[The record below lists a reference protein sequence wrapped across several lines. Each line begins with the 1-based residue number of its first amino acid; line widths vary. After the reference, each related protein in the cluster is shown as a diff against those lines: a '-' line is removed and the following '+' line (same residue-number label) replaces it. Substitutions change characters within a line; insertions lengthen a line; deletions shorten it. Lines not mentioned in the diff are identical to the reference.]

1 MKHKDIRRRD
11 TARIELE
18 RELLPLG
25 IALALFIAASAVS
38 AAYVNMPK
46 WLTLVL
52 GIVPVLAAA
61 LTPLR
66 KAVEKLLH
74 GNVLSYD
81 MLIVLACLGTSCMQ
95 NFTEAFFVLVAFSV
109 GSCFE
114 HIFAG
119 KSHRRTPY
127 LAYLRPEYV
136 AVEQDGRM
144 NMVSPERIRPGT
156 VMTVRKNELIPLDG
170 IIVDGSGSV
179 DASAYTG
186 DRAPINVGVGNEVVS
201 GCVNLGGTL
210 KIRVTGLYNNSTL
223 LRTADIVEQAPRS
236 VSKREARFARISKLY
251 TPVVIFLAA
260 AIAVIPSIIT
270 DDWLVWPHRALIF
283 LASASLTAPL
293 IASSTAYFAGLSTA
307 VEHGIVIR
315 SKSELEGFSSSA
327 TIVMDKTGTVTE
339 GSFSV
344 IGVEPKGISSADLVS
359 LAAAAECHS
368 GHPIALS
375 LRRASTTVID
385 PEQVKNVRE
394 LAGRGV
400 EAEVYGRRVLVGN
413 TALMNT
419 NGIKCDR
426 TDRHLS
432 VVHVAAAGIYYG
444 YIIIDDR
451 VKDGAKDAV
460 RELYAL
466 GIEKAVLLTGDTD
479 RVGKAVGR
487 ALGVSDVMTELLPED
502 KLVAVGELL
511 REKHTGKLAFVGDA
525 VSDAKVLSRADVG
538 IAMGALNPA
547 APASKS
553 GILIMSDDIRKLP
566 LALSICRQTSR
577 TVRRC
582 FGLSLL
588 TKLAVLL
595 LAAFGSIGMI
605 AAVSADTLVFML
617 SVCMAY
623 GVGTRGANL

>member
-1 MKHKDIRRRD
+1 MKHRDIRRSD
-11 TARIELE
+11 PARIELE

-38 AAYVNMPK
+38 AAYVNLSK
-46 WLTLVL
+46 WLTLTL
-52 GIVPVLAAA
+52 GIVPVIAAA
-61 LTPLR
+61 FSPLR
-66 KAVEKLLH
+66 KAVEKLLR

-81 MLIVLACLGTSCMQ
+81 MLIVLACIGTSCMQ
-95 NFTEAFFVLVAFSV
+95 NFSEAFFVLVAFNA

-119 KSHRRTPY
+119 KSHGHTPY

-136 AVEQDGRM
+136 AVEQDGRI

-156 VMTVRKNELIPLDG
+156 VMTVGKNELIPLDG
-170 IIVDGSGSV
+170 IVVDGSSSV

-186 DRAPINVGVGNEVVS
+186 DRVPIDVGVGNEVVS
-201 GCVNLGGTL
+201 GCVNLGSSL

-223 LRTADIVEQAPRS
+223 LRTAEIVEHAPKS
-236 VSKREARFARISKLY
+236 VSKREARFARVSRLF
-251 TPVVIFLAA
+251 TPVITLLAVA
-260 AIAVIPSIIT
+260 LAVIPSIIT
-270 DDWLVWPHRALIF
+270 DDWLVWTHRGLIF
-283 LASASLTAPL
+283 LASASLTTPL
-293 IASSTAYFAGLSTA
+293 IASSMAYFAGLSTA
-307 VEHGIVIR
+307 VGHGIVIR
-315 SKSELEGFSSSA
+315 SKSELEKLSASA
-327 TIVMDKTGTVTE
+327 TLVMDKTGTVTE

-344 IGVEPKGISSADLVS
+344 IGVEPRGISSADLVS

-368 GHPIALS
+368 SHPIALS
-375 LRRASTTVID
+375 LRRASTTLID

-400 EAEVYGRRVLVGN
+400 EAEVYGRKVLVGN

-466 GIEKAVLLTGDTD
+466 GIEKAVLLTGDTE

-502 KLVAVGELL
+502 KVVAVGELL

-538 IAMGALNPA
+538 VAMGALNAA

-566 LALSICRQTSR
+566 LALSICRKTSR
-577 TVRRC
+577 TVRLI
-582 FGLSLL
+582 FALALL
-588 TKLAVLL
+588 VKLAVAL

-605 AAVSADTLVFML
+605 AAVSADTIAFML
-617 SVCMAY
+617 SVCRAY
-623 GVGTRGANL
+623 GIYKVK

>member
-1 MKHKDIRRRD
+1 MKHRDIRRSD
-11 TARIELE
+11 PARIELE

-38 AAYVNMPK
+38 AAYVNLSK
-46 WLTLVL
+46 WLTLTL
-52 GIVPVLAAA
+52 GIVPVIAAA
-61 LTPLR
+61 FSPLR
-66 KAVEKLLH
+66 KAVEKLLR

-81 MLIVLACLGTSCMQ
+81 MLIVLACIGTSCMQ
-95 NFTEAFFVLVAFSV
+95 NFSEAFFVLVAFNA

-119 KSHRRTPY
+119 KSHGHTPY

-136 AVEQDGRM
+136 AVEQDGRI

-156 VMTVRKNELIPLDG
+156 VMTVGKNELIPLDG
-170 IIVDGSGSV
+170 IVVDGSSSV

-186 DRAPINVGVGNEVVS
+186 DRVPIDVGVGNEVVS
-201 GCVNLGGTL
+201 GCVNLGSTL

-223 LRTADIVEQAPRS
+223 LRTAEIVEHAPKS
-236 VSKREARFARISKLY
+236 VSKREARFARVSRLF
-251 TPVVIFLAA
+251 TPVITLLAVA
-260 AIAVIPSIIT
+260 LAVIPSIIT
-270 DDWLVWPHRALIF
+270 DDWLVWTHRGLIF
-283 LASASLTAPL
+283 LASASLTTPL
-293 IASSTAYFAGLSTA
+293 IASSMAYFAGLSTA
-307 VEHGIVIR
+307 VGHGIVIR
-315 SKSELEGFSSSA
+315 SKSELEKLSASA
-327 TIVMDKTGTVTE
+327 TLVMDKTGTVTE

-344 IGVEPKGISSADLVS
+344 IGVEPRGISSADLVS

-368 GHPIALS
+368 SHPIALS
-375 LRRASTTVID
+375 LRRASTTLID

-400 EAEVYGRRVLVGN
+400 EAEVYGRKVLVGN

-466 GIEKAVLLTGDTD
+466 GIEKAVLLTGDTE

-502 KLVAVGELL
+502 KVVAVGELL

-538 IAMGALNPA
+538 VAMGALNAA

-566 LALSICRQTSR
+566 LALSICRKTSR
-577 TVRRC
+577 TVRLI
-582 FGLSLL
+582 FALALL
-588 TKLAVLL
+588 VKLAVAL

-605 AAVSADTLVFML
+605 AAVSADTIAFML
-617 SVCMAY
+617 AVCRAY
-623 GVGTRGANL
+623 GIYKVR

>member
-1 MKHKDIRRRD
+1 MKHRDIRRSD
-11 TARIELE
+11 PARIELE

-38 AAYVNMPK
+38 AAYVNLSK
-46 WLTLVL
+46 WLTLTL
-52 GIVPVLAAA
+52 GIVPVIAAA
-61 LTPLR
+61 FSPLR
-66 KAVEKLLH
+66 KAVEKLLR

-81 MLIVLACLGTSCMQ
+81 MLIVLACIGTSCMQ
-95 NFTEAFFVLVAFSV
+95 NFSEAFFVLVAFNA

-119 KSHRRTPY
+119 KSHGHTPY

-136 AVEQDGRM
+136 AVEQDGRI

-156 VMTVRKNELIPLDG
+156 VMTVGKNELIPLDG
-170 IIVDGSGSV
+170 IVVDGSSSV

-186 DRAPINVGVGNEVVS
+186 DRDPIDVGVGNEVVS
-201 GCVNLGGTL
+201 GCVNIGSTL

-223 LRTADIVEQAPRS
+223 LRTAEIVEHAPKS
-236 VSKREARFARISKLY
+236 VSKREARFARVSKLF
-251 TPVVIFLAA
+251 TPVITLLAVA
-260 AIAVIPSIIT
+260 LAVIPSIIT
-270 DDWLVWPHRALIF
+270 DDWLVWTHRGLIF
-283 LASASLTAPL
+283 LASASLATPL
-293 IASSTAYFAGLSTA
+293 IASSMAYFAGLSTA
-307 VEHGIVIR
+307 VGHGIVIR
-315 SKSELEGFSSSA
+315 SKSELEKLSASA
-327 TIVMDKTGTVTE
+327 TLVMDKTGTVTE

-344 IGVEPKGISSADLVS
+344 IGVEPRGISSADLVS

-368 GHPIALS
+368 SHPIALS

-400 EAEVYGRRVLVGN
+400 EAEVYGRKVLVGN

-466 GIEKAVLLTGDTD
+466 GIEKAVLLTGDTE

-487 ALGVSDVMTELLPED
+487 ALGVSDVMAELLPED
-502 KLVAVGELL
+502 KVVAVGELL

-538 IAMGALNPA
+538 VAMGALNAA

-566 LALSICRQTSR
+566 LALSICRKTSR
-577 TVRRC
+577 TVRLI
-582 FGLSLL
+582 FALALL
-588 TKLAVLL
+588 VKLAVAL

-605 AAVSADTLVFML
+605 AAVSADTIAFML
-617 SVCMAY
+617 AVCRAY
-623 GVGTRGANL
+623 GIYKVR

>member
-1 MKHKDIRRRD
+1 MKHKDIRRSD
-11 TARIELE
+11 PARIELE

-38 AAYVNMPK
+38 AAYVNLSK
-46 WLTLVL
+46 WLTLAL
-52 GIVPVLAAA
+52 GIVPVLTAAFS
-61 LTPLR
+61 PLR

-81 MLIVLACLGTSCMQ
+81 MLIVLACIGTSCMQ
-95 NFTEAFFVLVAFSV
+95 NFNEAFFVLVAFNV

-119 KSHRRTPY
+119 KNHKHTPY

-136 AVEQDGRM
+136 AVEQDGRI

-156 VMTVRKNELIPLDG
+156 VMTVGKNELIPLDG
-170 IIVDGSGSV
+170 IVVDGSSSV

-186 DRAPINVGVGNEVVS
+186 DRDPIDVGVGNEVVS
-201 GCVNLGGTL
+201 GCVNLGSTL

-223 LRTADIVEQAPRS
+223 LRTAEIVEHAPKS
-236 VSKREARFARISKLY
+236 VSKREARFARVSKLF
-251 TPVVIFLAA
+251 TPVITLLAVA
-260 AIAVIPSIIT
+260 LAVIPSIIT
-270 DDWLVWPHRALIF
+270 DDWLVWTHRGLIF
-283 LASASLTAPL
+283 LASASLTTPL
-293 IASSTAYFAGLSTA
+293 IASSMAYFAGLSTA
-307 VEHGIVIR
+307 VGHGIVIR
-315 SKSELEGFSSSA
+315 SKSELEKLSASA
-327 TIVMDKTGTVTE
+327 TLVMDKTGTVTE

-344 IGVEPKGISSADLVS
+344 IGVEPRGISSADLVS

-368 GHPIALS
+368 SHPIALS

-400 EAEVYGRRVLVGN
+400 EAEVYGRKVLVGN

-466 GIEKAVLLTGDTD
+466 GIEKAVLLTGDTE

-487 ALGVSDVMTELLPED
+487 ALGVSDVMAELLPED
-502 KLVAVGELL
+502 KVVAVGELL

-525 VSDAKVLSRADVG
+525 VSDAKVLSRADAGV
-538 IAMGALNPA
+538 AMGALNAA

-566 LALSICRQTSR
+566 LALSICRKTSR
-577 TVRRC
+577 TVRLI
-582 FGLSLL
+582 FALALL
-588 TKLAVLL
+588 VKLAVAL

-605 AAVSADTLVFML
+605 AAVSADTIAFML
-617 SVCMAY
+617 AVCRAY
-623 GVGTRGANL
+623 GIYKVK

>member
-1 MKHKDIRRRD
+1 MKHKDIRRSNPS
-11 TARIELE
+11 RIELE

-38 AAYVNMPK
+38 AAYVNLSK

-52 GIVPVLAAA
+52 CIVPVLAAA
-61 LTPLR
+61 FTPLR
-66 KAVEKLLH
+66 RAVEKLLR

-81 MLIVLACLGTSCMQ
+81 MLIVLACIGTSCMQ
-95 NFTEAFFVLVAFSV
+95 NFNEAFFVLVAFNA

-119 KSHRRTPY
+119 KNHSRTPY

-136 AVEQDGRM
+136 SVEQDGRI

-156 VMTVRKNELIPLDG
+156 VMTVGKNELIPLDG
-170 IIVDGSGSV
+170 IVVDGSSSV

-186 DRAPINVGVGNEVVS
+186 DRAPIDVGVGNEVVS
-201 GCVNLGGTL
+201 GCVNIGSTL

-223 LRTADIVEQAPRS
+223 LRTAEIVEHAPRS
-236 VSKREARFARISKLY
+236 VSKREGRFARLSKLF
-251 TPVVIFLAA
+251 TPIITLLAA
-260 AIAVIPSIIT
+260 ALAVIPSIIT
-270 DDWLVWPHRALIF
+270 GDWLVWAHRGLIF

-293 IASSTAYFAGLSTA
+293 AASSMAYFAGLSTA
-307 VEHGIVIR
+307 VRHGIIIR
-315 SKSELEGFSSSA
+315 SKSELEKLSSSA
-327 TIVMDKTGTVTE
+327 TLVMDKTGTVTE

-368 GHPIALS
+368 SHPIALS
-375 LRRASTTVID
+375 LRRASTTAVD

-400 EAEVYGRRVLVGN
+400 EAEVYGRKVLVGN

-466 GIEKAVLLTGDTD
+466 GIEKAVLLTGDTE

-487 ALGVSDVMTELLPED
+487 ALGVSDVMTGLLPED
-502 KLVAVGELL
+502 KVVAVGELL

-525 VSDAKVLSRADVG
+525 VSDARVLSRADVG
-538 IAMGALNPA
+538 VAMGALNAA

-566 LALSICRQTSR
+566 LALSICRKTSR
-577 TVRRC
+577 TVRLI
-582 FGLSLL
+582 FALALL
-588 TKLAVLL
+588 VKLAVLL

-605 AAVSADTLVFML
+605 AAVGADTLAFML
-617 SVCMAY
+617 SVCIAY
-623 GVGTRGANL
+623 RIYKVK

>member
-1 MKHKDIRRRD
+1 MKHKDIRRSD
-11 TARIELE
+11 PARIELE

-38 AAYVNMPK
+38 AAYVNLSK
-46 WLTLVL
+46 WPTLAL

-61 LTPLR
+61 FSPLR
-66 KAVEKLLH
+66 KAVEKLLR

-81 MLIVLACLGTSCMQ
+81 MLIVLACIGTSCMQ
-95 NFTEAFFVLVAFSV
+95 NFSEAFFVLVAFNV

-119 KSHRRTPY
+119 KNHKHTPY

-136 AVEQDGRM
+136 AVEQDGRI

-156 VMTVRKNELIPLDG
+156 VMTVGKNELIPLDG
-170 IIVDGSGSV
+170 IVVDGSSSV
-179 DASAYTG
+179 DASVYTG
-186 DRAPINVGVGNEVVS
+186 DRDPIDVGVGNEVVS
-201 GCVNLGGTL
+201 GCVNLGSTL

-223 LRTADIVEQAPRS
+223 LRTAEIVEHAPKS
-236 VSKREARFARISKLY
+236 VSKREARFARVSKLF
-251 TPVVIFLAA
+251 TPVITLLAVA
-260 AIAVIPSIIT
+260 LAVIPSIIT
-270 DDWLVWPHRALIF
+270 DDWLVWTHRGLIF
-283 LASASLTAPL
+283 LASASLTTPL
-293 IASSTAYFAGLSTA
+293 IASSMAYFAGLSTA
-307 VEHGIVIR
+307 VGHGIVIR
-315 SKSELEGFSSSA
+315 SKSELEKLSASA
-327 TIVMDKTGTVTE
+327 TLVMDKTGTVTE

-344 IGVEPKGISSADLVS
+344 IGVEPRGISSADLVS

-368 GHPIALS
+368 SHPIALS

-400 EAEVYGRRVLVGN
+400 EAEVYGRKVLVGN

-466 GIEKAVLLTGDTD
+466 GIEKAVLLTGDTE

-487 ALGVSDVMTELLPED
+487 ALGVSDVMAELLPED
-502 KLVAVGELL
+502 KVVAVGELL

-525 VSDAKVLSRADVG
+525 VSDAKVLSRADAGV
-538 IAMGALNPA
+538 AMGALNAA

-566 LALSICRQTSR
+566 LALSICRKTSR
-577 TVRRC
+577 TVRLI
-582 FGLSLL
+582 FALALL
-588 TKLAVLL
+588 VKLAVAL

-605 AAVSADTLVFML
+605 AAVSADTIAFML
-617 SVCMAY
+617 AVCRAY
-623 GVGTRGANL
+623 GIYKVK

>member
-1 MKHKDIRRRD
+1 MKHRDIRRSD
-11 TARIELE
+11 PARIELE

-38 AAYVNMPK
+38 AAYVNLSK
-46 WLTLVL
+46 WLTLTL
-52 GIVPVLAAA
+52 GIVPVIAAA
-61 LTPLR
+61 FSPLR
-66 KAVEKLLH
+66 KAVEKLLR

-81 MLIVLACLGTSCMQ
+81 MLIVLACIGTSCMQ
-95 NFTEAFFVLVAFSV
+95 NFSEAFFVLVAFNA

-119 KSHRRTPY
+119 KSHGHTPY

-136 AVEQDGRM
+136 AVEQDGRI

-156 VMTVRKNELIPLDG
+156 VMTVGKNELIPLDG
-170 IIVDGSGSV
+170 IVVDGSSSV

-186 DRAPINVGVGNEVVS
+186 DRDPIDVGVGNEVVS
-201 GCVNLGGTL
+201 GCVNLGSTL

-223 LRTADIVEQAPRS
+223 LRTAEIVEHAPKS
-236 VSKREARFARISKLY
+236 VSKREARFARVSRLF
-251 TPVVIFLAA
+251 TPVITLLAVA
-260 AIAVIPSIIT
+260 LAVIPSIIT
-270 DDWLVWPHRALIF
+270 DDWLVWTHRGLIF
-283 LASASLTAPL
+283 LASASLTTPL
-293 IASSTAYFAGLSTA
+293 IASSMAYFAGLSTA
-307 VEHGIVIR
+307 VGHGIVIR
-315 SKSELEGFSSSA
+315 SKSELEKLSASA
-327 TIVMDKTGTVTE
+327 TLVMDKTGTVTE

-344 IGVEPKGISSADLVS
+344 IGVEPRGISSADLVS

-368 GHPIALS
+368 SHPIALS

-400 EAEVYGRRVLVGN
+400 EAEVYGRKVLVGN

-466 GIEKAVLLTGDTD
+466 GIEKAVLLTGDTE

-487 ALGVSDVMTELLPED
+487 ALGVSDVMAELLPED
-502 KLVAVGELL
+502 KVVAVGELL

-538 IAMGALNPA
+538 VAMGALNAA

-566 LALSICRQTSR
+566 LALSICRKTSR
-577 TVRRC
+577 TVRLI
-582 FGLSLL
+582 FALALL
-588 TKLAVLL
+588 VKLAVAL

-605 AAVSADTLVFML
+605 AAVSADTIAFML
-617 SVCMAY
+617 AVCRAY
-623 GVGTRGANL
+623 GIYKVR

>member
-1 MKHKDIRRRD
+1 MKHRDIRRSD
-11 TARIELE
+11 PARIELE

-38 AAYVNMPK
+38 AAYVNLSK
-46 WLTLVL
+46 WLTLTL
-52 GIVPVLAAA
+52 GIVPVIAAA
-61 LTPLR
+61 FSPLR
-66 KAVEKLLH
+66 KAVEKLLR

-81 MLIVLACLGTSCMQ
+81 MLIVLACIGTSCMQ
-95 NFTEAFFVLVAFSV
+95 NFSEAFFVLVAFNA

-119 KSHRRTPY
+119 KSHGHTPY

-136 AVEQDGRM
+136 AVEQDGRI

-156 VMTVRKNELIPLDG
+156 VMTVGKNELIPLDG
-170 IIVDGSGSV
+170 IVVDGSSSV

-186 DRAPINVGVGNEVVS
+186 DRVPIDVGVGNEVVS
-201 GCVNLGGTL
+201 GCVNLGSSL

-223 LRTADIVEQAPRS
+223 LRTAEIVEHAPKS
-236 VSKREARFARISKLY
+236 VSKREARFARVSRLF
-251 TPVVIFLAA
+251 TPVITLLAVA
-260 AIAVIPSIIT
+260 LAVIPSIIT
-270 DDWLVWPHRALIF
+270 DDWLVWTHRGLIF
-283 LASASLTAPL
+283 LASASLTTPL
-293 IASSTAYFAGLSTA
+293 IASSMAYFAGLSTA
-307 VEHGIVIR
+307 VGHGIVIR
-315 SKSELEGFSSSA
+315 SKSELEKLSASA
-327 TIVMDKTGTVTE
+327 TLVMDKTGTVTE

-344 IGVEPKGISSADLVS
+344 IGVEPRGISSADLVS

-368 GHPIALS
+368 SHPIALS
-375 LRRASTTVID
+375 LRRASTTLID

-400 EAEVYGRRVLVGN
+400 EAEVYGRKVLVGN

-466 GIEKAVLLTGDTD
+466 GIEKAVLLTGDTE

-502 KLVAVGELL
+502 KVVAVGELL

-538 IAMGALNPA
+538 VAMGALNAA

-566 LALSICRQTSR
+566 LALSICRKTSR
-577 TVRRC
+577 TVRLI
-582 FGLSLL
+582 FALALL
-588 TKLAVLL
+588 VKLAVAL

-605 AAVSADTLVFML
+605 AAVSADTIAFML
-617 SVCMAY
+617 SVCRAY
-623 GVGTRGANL
+623 GIYKVR

>member
-1 MKHKDIRRRD
+1 MKHKDLRQRD
-11 TARIELE
+11 RARIELE

-38 AAYVNMPK
+38 AVYLNLPK
-46 WLTLVL
+46 WLTLAL
-52 GIVPVLAAA
+52 SIVPVLAAA
-61 LTPLR
+61 VTPLR
-66 KAVEKLLH
+66 RSFEQLRH
-74 GNVLSYD
+74 GRLLSYD
-81 MLIVLACLGTSCMQ
+81 MLIVLACIGTSCMQ
-95 NFTEAFFVLVAFSV
+95 NFTEAFFVLVAFCV

-119 KSHRRTPY
+119 KNHKRTPY

-136 AVEQDGRM
+136 AVEQDGRI

-156 VMTVRKNELIPLDG
+156 VMTVGKNELIPLDG
-170 IIVDGSGSV
+170 IVVDGSSSV

-186 DRAPINVGVGNEVVS
+186 VRDPIDVGVGNEVVS

-223 LRTADIVEQAPRS
+223 LRTADIVENAPKS
-236 VSKREARFARISKLY
+236 VSRREARFARTARLF
-251 TPVVIFLAA
+251 TPIVIFLAA
-260 AIAVIPSIIT
+260 ALAVIPSIIT
-270 DDWLVWPHRALIF
+270 DDWLVWTHRALIF

-293 IASSTAYFAGLSTA
+293 IASSMAYFAGLSTA
-307 VEHGIVIR
+307 VGHGIIIR
-315 SKSELEGFSSSA
+315 SKSELEALAASA
-327 TIVMDKTGTVTE
+327 TVVMDKTGTVTE

-344 IGVEPKGISSADLVS
+344 IGVEPRGISSADLVS

-368 GHPIALS
+368 SHPIALS

-385 PEQVKNVRE
+385 PEQVRNVRE

-400 EAEVYGRRVLVGN
+400 EAEVYGRKVLVGN

-502 KLVAVGELL
+502 KVVAVGELL
-511 REKHTGKLAFVGDA
+511 REKHAGKLAFVGDA
-525 VSDAKVLSRADVG
+525 VSDARVLSRADAGV
-538 IAMGALNPA
+538 AMGALNA
-547 APASKS
+547 EAPASRS

-566 LALSICRQTSR
+566 LALSICRKTSKA
-577 TVRRC
+577 VRLI
-582 FGLSLL
+582 FALALL
-588 TKLAVLL
+588 VKLAVLL

-605 AAVSADTLVFML
+605 AAVSADTLAFML
-617 SVCMAY
+617 SVCKAY
-623 GVGTRGANL
+623 GIYKVK